1 MTCLAGI
8 SEHISQS
15 VTLFRTPGYIYKQH
29 CRHRHLVQTA
39 SANCRNHQLL
49 NNCKKSLKITRDVT
63 YIFPAPASNN
73 DNSRAS

>member
-29 CRHRHLVQTA
+29 CRHRHLCKQHLPTA
-39 SANCRNHQLL
+39 GITNC
-49 NNCKKSLKITRDVT
+49 
-63 YIFPAPASNN
+63 
-73 DNSRAS
+73 